1 MYIDLSTPVATQDYI
16 PSTLD
21 YCAYSV
27 RGEIYWDY
35 WLYAEF
41 YCVLQALPDCQ
52 TLLRKLQV
60 YRNYWQCEYSTYQ
73 NSFSWCG

>member
-41 YCVLQALPDCQ
+41 YCVLQALPD
-52 TLLRKLQV
+52 TTEKTPSLP
-60 YRNYWQCEYSTYQ
+60 
-73 NSFSWCG
+73 